1 MKTDKESI
9 TAALKLWFREGD
21 VFEIRVLDAVSPEW
35 MRPHMESGY
44 FDYEHIPDAAE
55 AICRLRACRGAY
67 ATVNPVNPD
76 LLARACNRLRGITRE
91 ATTADTDI
99 VARRWLLID
108 CDPKRVSGVSSSDA
122 EHEAAGELPFPSV
135 MEDTRLP
142 VARRNGW
149 TAKRPTSRK
158 SVQHP
163 PKTSNMLDG

>member
-9 TAALKLWFREGD
+9 VSALRLWFQTDD
-21 VFEIRVLDAVSPEW
+21 VFEIRVLDAVSTEW

-55 AICRLRACRGAY
+55 AIGKLRSYRGAY

-99 VARRWLLID
+99 IARRWLLVD

-122 EHEAAGELPFPSV
+122 EHEAAITMACKIRSGLSTSGWPDPILLDSGNGAQMMYRINLSV
-135 MEDTRLP
+135 D
-142 VARRNGW
+142 
-149 TAKRPTSRK
+149 SR
-158 SVQHP
+158 
-163 PKTSNMLDG
+163 